1 MSAILQP
8 GEIETPKGDI
18 PFIRLPMRHEV
29 FAQRASRFDTLAHNH
44 VLGEYLAFM
53 ARLSRAQQAVL
64 EAFPLVPLPSSE
76 QLALSRRYGMPPLS
90 VQSWSRDWSWH
101 AGLQQIFALLGTE
114 PLSPQASDAVAHL
127 SRAGVDELE
136 RLAEAVL
143 AGVYSDVPPEV
154 SPFVAAALQVY
165 WTHMATLLGEQ
176 AFARLERPNL
186 CPVCGS
192 PPVSSLVRIGGAEQ
206 GLRYLFCSLCAAE
219 WHMVRIKCSSCESTR
234 DIGYYVQE
242 GSSGAVKAESC
253 DDCNAYLKIM
263 YMEKDTGVEPV
274 ADDLATLSLD
284 LLMNQAGKERSGPNL
299 FFHPGS
305 V

>member
-8 GEIETPKGDI
+8 GEVEIPKGDI
-18 PFIRLPMRHEV
+18 PFIRLPARGEV
-29 FAQRASRFDTLAHNH
+29 FAQRARRFDALARDHA
-44 VLGEYLAFM
+44 LGDYLAFM
-53 ARLSRAQQAVL
+53 ARLSRAQQVVL
-64 EAFPLVPLPSSE
+64 EAFPLVPLPSPE
-76 QLALSRRYGMPPLS
+76 QLALSRRYGLPPLG
-90 VQSWSRDWSWH
+90 VRSWVRDWAWH

-114 PLSPQASDAVAHL
+114 PFSPQAGAAVANL
-127 SRAGVDELE
+127 SRAGADELE
-136 RLAEAVL
+136 RLAEATL
-143 AGVYSDVPPEV
+143 AGAYSAVPPEAL
-154 SPFVAAALQVY
+154 PFVAAALQVY
-165 WTHMATLLGEQ
+165 WTHMATMLGEQ
-176 AFARLERPNL
+176 SFGRLEQPNL

-192 PPVSSLVRIGGAEQ
+192 LPVSSLVRIGGAEQ
-206 GLRYLFCSLCAAE
+206 GLRYLSCSLCATE

-242 GSSGAVKAESC
+242 GASGAVKAEGC

>member
-8 GEIETPKGDI
+8 GEVEIPKGDI
-18 PFIRLPMRHEV
+18 PFIRLPVRGEV
-29 FAQRASRFDTLAHNH
+29 FAQRARRFDALARNH
-44 VLGEYLAFM
+44 ALGDYLAFM
-53 ARLSRAQQAVL
+53 ARLSRAQQVVL
-64 EAFPLVPLPSSE
+64 EAFPLVPLPSPE
-76 QLALSRRYGMPPLS
+76 QLALSRRYGLPPLGA
-90 VQSWSRDWSWH
+90 QSWVRDWAWH
-101 AGLQQIFALLGTE
+101 AGLQQIFALLGSE
-114 PLSPQASDAVAHL
+114 PLPPQAGDAVANL
-127 SRAGVDELE
+127 SRAGADELE
-136 RLAEAVL
+136 RLADAVL
-143 AGVYSDVPPEV
+143 AGTYSAVPPEAL
-154 SPFVAAALQVY
+154 PFVAAALQVY
-165 WTHMATLLGEQ
+165 WTHMATTLGEQ
-176 AFARLERPNL
+176 SFVRLEQPNL
-186 CPVCGS
+186 CPACGS
-192 PPVSSLVRIGGAEQ
+192 LPVSSLVRIGGAEQ
-206 GLRYLFCSLCAAE
+206 GLRYLSCSLCATE

-242 GSSGAVKAESC
+242 GASGAVKAESC

>member
-18 PFIRLPMRHEV
+18 PFIRLPVRREV
-29 FAQRASRFDTLAHNH
+29 FAQRASRFDALARNH
-44 VLGEYLAFM
+44 VLGDYLAFM

-64 EAFPLVPLPSSE
+64 DAFPLVPLPSAE
-76 QLALSRRYGMPPLS
+76 QTALSRRYGMPPLS

-114 PLSPQASDAVAHL
+114 PVSPQASNAVAYL
-127 SRAGVDELE
+127 SRAGADELE

-143 AGVYSDVPPEV
+143 AGAYSDVPPEV

-176 AFARLERPNL
+176 AFARIEQPNL

-206 GLRYLFCSLCAAE
+206 GLRYLSCSLCATE

-242 GSSGAVKAESC
+242 GTSGAVKAESC

-274 ADDLATLSLD
+274 ADDLATLGLD